1 MLAARAEALQPNLRS
16 APQAHGRRILCW
28 SEGGGAARLRPLGSS
43 PTASRGRGGPDRVV
57 CEAAE

>member
-43 PTASRGRGGPDRVV
+43 PTASRGRGGSDRVV